1 MYNKEAYEKLKVEN
15 PEKLKGFRKSAYEK
29 YKETNPEKLAEIR
42 RQASARYYEKNKEKV
57 IQRVK
62 ERQQKKKQDALHEE
76 KNTENIKM
84 TIEEVKDI

>member
-1 MYNKEAYEKLKVEN
+1 MYNKSAYEKLKVEN
-15 PEKLKGFRKSAYEK
+15 PEKLKEFRKSAYEK

-42 RQASARYYEKNKEKV
+42 RLASAKYYANNKEKV

-62 ERQQKKKQDALHEE
+62 ERQQKKKQIAIDE
-76 KNTENIKM
+76 ENIKM